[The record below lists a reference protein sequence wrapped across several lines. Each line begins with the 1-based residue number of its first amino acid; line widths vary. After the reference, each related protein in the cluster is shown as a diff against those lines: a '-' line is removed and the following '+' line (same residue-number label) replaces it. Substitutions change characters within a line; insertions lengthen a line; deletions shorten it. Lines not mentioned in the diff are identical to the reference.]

1 MKASILSIAAL
12 ASVAMAELDAEQVES
27 LTVLFSDIENNINQ
41 YLSYLSSNSDVTFPT
56 NLIGIFKSI
65 ATYTDDSYTTIL
77 AALPDS
83 EYEQIQSLETALP
96 WYTSRIEPKI
106 TVAASSSAAA
116 SSSEAAT
123 TAAET
128 TAATTAAASSSEA
141 ASSTLAVSEASSS
154 AASIALSTFS
164 AGAAANAPY
173 AGLGLGAMLGYM
185 LL

>member
-27 LTVLFSDIENNINQ
+27 LTVLFSDIENNINE

-123 TAAET
+123 SE
-128 TAATTAAASSSEA
+128 AATTAAASSSEA

>member
-27 LTVLFSDIENNINQ
+27 LTVLFSDIENNINE

-83 EYEQIQSLETALP
+83 EYEQIQALETALP
-96 WYTSRIEPKI
+96 WYASRIEPKI

-116 SSSEAAT
+116 SSSE
-123 TAAET
+123 
-128 TAATTAAASSSEA
+128 AATTAAASSSEA

>member
-123 TAAET
+123 SE
-128 TAATTAAASSSEA
+128 AATTAASSSEA